1 MVWAQARLLDREGK
15 QKELSMAATAKLAGA
30 EREKLFAQLELPFD
44 PAQIKWRIMRKSND
58 GRSGVVLPFADPRA
72 YTDLLNELFTP
83 AGWTREYTISTVP
96 SLTRMDK
103 GKVVVT
109 SKVMVASAVTI
120 NRLGSHT
127 GTGEEWADR
136 ENAVTAADAQAFK
149 RACSCFGLGRYL
161 YSFGETWV
169 NLNRRGEPVTLPVL
183 PVWALPPGMTVQPIK
198 GQAVDVRG
206 PVDHKLTA
214 EIERFRSTLGI
225 DIYEEILRRAGHSR
239 DARAIPN
246 ADRQKNVVEWMQAA
260 ARGFERLH
268 GLVEVAGDARFT
280 AAMEHLDFS
289 TTTCLPSLAALKRLV
304 EELESIPDQQVA

>member
-1 MVWAQARLLDREGK
+1 
-15 QKELSMAATAKLAGA
+15 MATTKFTEI
-30 EREKLFAQLELPFD
+30 EREKLFAQLEVPFD
-44 PAQIKWRIMRKSND
+44 PGQVKWRVMRHSND
-58 GRSGVVLPFADPRA
+58 GRSGLVLPFADPRA
-72 YTDLLNELFTP
+72 YTDRLNQLFTP

-120 NRLGSHT
+120 NRLGVHT
-127 GTGEEWADR
+127 GTGEEWGDR

-169 NLNRRGEPVTLPVL
+169 NLNQRGEPVTLPVL
-183 PVWALPPGMTVQPIK
+183 PAWALPPGVCVQSIR
-198 GQAVDVRG
+198 GQSVDVRG

-214 EIERFRSTLGI
+214 EIEGFRSKLGV
-225 DIYEEILRRAGHSR
+225 DIYVEILRRAGHSH
-239 DARAIPN
+239 DARTIPN
-246 ADRQKNVVEWMQAA
+246 AERQKAVIEWMQAA

-268 GLVEVAGDARFT
+268 GLVEMAGDARFI
-280 AAMEHLDFS
+280 AAMDSLKFS
-289 TTTCLPSLAALKRLV
+289 TTTCLPSLAALKQLI
-304 EELESIPDQQVA
+304 EELDAISDQQVA